1 MLTRPS
7 LTIVSPKLMQ
17 IPFFRYPHVFGQQR
31 KEILAAMLDVMDRG
45 AFILQDEVKQFEA
58 KVAELI
64 GAKHAIGTANAT
76 DALEIIVRAAGLG
89 IGDEVIVPSHT
100 FVATVAALHNNR
112 VTPVLVDCADDHLID
127 PAKIEALITPRTR
140 AIMPVQLN
148 GRVANMDAL
157 CTIANR
163 HRLQIIEDSS
173 QALGAKFKGRC
184 AGTFG
189 LAGVFSFY
197 PAKVLGC
204 FGDGGMIVTNDDAI
218 AERSRLIRD
227 HGRGGHGGAVQ
238 MWGRNS
244 RLDNLHATIMLVKL
258 RQYQQE
264 IERRRT
270 IAARYHKNLS
280 GIPQLLLPPAPD
292 ASPDH
297 FDIFQNYEIEADNRE
312 QLRAHLEAR
321 GVKTIIQWGGR
332 AVHQFEALGFS
343 LKLPRTDLLFQRCFL
358 LPMNTSLTDAEI
370 DYISE
375 QIRDFYCR

>member
-1 MLTRPS
+1 
-7 LTIVSPKLMQ
+7 MQ